1 MQEKLSVMQCHS
13 PHSSLERPLL
23 ALLATAGLAYWWPG
37 GLGQSLSEEEAGD
50 RFCDS
55 QLPGAV
61 VRPGARGLGLC
72 CCLKGLGSF
81 DGFPDWTLPEELG
94 PRPGGEKT

>member
-23 ALLATAGLAYWWPG
+23 ALLATAGLAHWWPG

-55 QLPGAV
+55 QLPGAS
-61 VRPGARGLGLC
+61 GQARGLGTGSVLVFG
-72 CCLKGLGSF
+72 KGLEVLMASLTGPYLS
-81 DGFPDWTLPEELG
+81 GLG
-94 PRPGGEKT
+94 